1 MSMNFLTIT
10 LPSFLS
16 CLPLRFC
23 MWCTWYVNTGVTSY
37 QRFWLCR
44 LQSENIQWRIP
55 KFNHL
60 LFLVVWWNLASP
72 GPRQSLFPA
81 SPRAAAA
88 RPSRH
93 LGRPVLGG
101 QPRSRRDFGALLVS
115 LNDGSKVRKWWRW
128 QFGYTKRGQKV
139 LFGSETVKVLDLGRE
154 NKSCAEAAKTYG
166 RTKPSLAESA
176 KKREANY
183 RPLEECKLAK
193 KNAFAK
199 FLKTF

>member
-139 LFGSETVKVLDLGRE
+139 LPLKSKGESSVL
-154 NKSCAEAAKTYG
+154 
-166 RTKPSLAESA
+166 SA
-176 KKREANY
+176 VSGTHWGIRNNSPVDKGG
-183 RPLEECKLAK
+183 LLH
-193 KNAFAK
+193 
-199 FLKTF
+199 LS